1 MDGKDKDRAHKPHQ
15 DIEDKKN
22 DESSNPNSHEDCN
35 PIWLEDGIFL
45 VFHSTQEFSSS
56 NELEG
61 KSFSILMGSWRMRRP
76 LIGGED
82 FQASIGQGE
91 QAHGFLAAQCFEVDL
106 K

>member
-1 MDGKDKDRAHKPHQ
+1 
-15 DIEDKKN
+15 
-22 DESSNPNSHEDCN
+22 
-35 PIWLEDGIFL
+35 
-45 VFHSTQEFSSS
+45 
-56 NELEG
+56 
-61 KSFSILMGSWRMRRP
+61 MRRP